1 MKSSLGL
8 PDNAFVFGILAR
20 YSPDKGH
27 RYFFRAAG
35 SLSRKRPDARFLI
48 AGWRAQYTEQD
59 MRMMA
64 AEAGIA
70 DRCVFWGR
78 ETDTRGMIGCIDTG
92 VVSSVRSET
101 ICRIAMEYMAMGVP
115 VIGTDTNVIPEVVRH
130 GETGLIVPAGDFPA
144 MAAAMERMTSAPDI
158 AARYGGNGRAV
169 AVREYS
175 LEVFA
180 RKTLDAYG
188 GFNI

>member
-1 MKSSLGL
+1 
-8 PDNAFVFGILAR
+8 
-20 YSPDKGH
+20 
-27 RYFFRAAG
+27 
-35 SLSRKRPDARFLI
+35 
-48 AGWRAQYTEQD
+48 
-59 MRMMA
+59 MMA